1 MNNPILQQLPNQNSP
16 SEMLEQFKQFK
27 SSMQGHNP
35 KQAVI
40 NLLRQGK
47 ISNPQLQQLMQT
59 AQQLRGILK

>member
-27 SSMQGHNP
+27 SSMQGHNS
-35 KQAVI
+35 KQAVM
-40 NLLRQGK
+40 NLLSQGK

>member
-1 MNNPILQQLPNQNSP
+1 
-16 SEMLEQFKQFK
+16 MLEQFKQFK

-35 KQAVI
+35 KQAVM